1 MSYISNWFSETWQI
15 FIQELREVFHDSG
28 VMIIFCFAGL
38 VYPPLYNWIYS
49 IGSVDEMPVA
59 VVDLSQGSYSRRYL
73 QKLDATRECELAY
86 NCISLEEA
94 RQLMAGGKVHGI
106 VLVPEDFD
114 ARIVRGEQAT
124 VSTYADMSTFLYYKA
139 LTIGTNLVMLDEVH
153 TIQTERFAAS
163 GFTGQDALQLV
174 EPIQYDD
181 TRLYNPNISLTMF
194 FVYMCLFMILQQVM
208 FYGSTTLAGTM
219 REEGRSFAKLIGG
232 NGVGRIILGRG
243 LAYFLIFMFL
253 GVYGAILIPWLF
265 HMPIQASWW
274 DTLILLAFFV
284 ADIILFSF
292 TWSSAITK
300 RETVLVLLLFVTPI
314 AVFLTGFTWPESNFS
329 PFWRIVSYVFP
340 TTFGCRAYMTLSNTG
355 SLSAI
360 APELWAMTLQTMVYF
375 VLASVAIYV
384 ENDILRHKDELKA
397 LKGQLHLRRG
407 MDDEETRRI
416 IAGE

>member
-1 MSYISNWFSETWQI
+1 M
-15 FIQELREVFHDSG
+15 
-28 VMIIFCFAGL
+28 
-38 VYPPLYNWIYS
+38 YPPLYNWIYS

-94 RQLMAGGKVHGI
+94 RDLMASGKVHGV
-106 VLVPEDFD
+106 VLIPEDFD
-114 ARIVRGEQAT
+114 TRIVHGEQAT

-153 TIQTERFAAS
+153 TIQTERYAAS

-181 TRLYNPNISLTMF
+181 TRLYNPNISFTMF

-208 FYGSTTLAGTM
+208 FYGSTTLAGTQ
-219 REEGRSFAKLIGG
+219 REEGRSFARLVGG
-232 NGVGRIILGRG
+232 NGAGRIVLGRG
-243 LAYFLIFMFL
+243 AAYFLIFMFL

-265 HMPIQASWW
+265 HMPIQASFW
-274 DTLILLAFFV
+274 DTLLLLAFFV
-284 ADIILFSF
+284 ADIIVFSF

-300 RETVLVLLLFVTPI
+300 RETVLVLLLFVCPI
-314 AVFLTGFTWPESNFS
+314 AVFLTGFTWPASNFS
-329 PFWRIVSYVFP
+329 PFWKVISYVFP

-360 APELWAMTLQTMVYF
+360 APELWYMTLQTVVYYI
-375 VLASVAIYV
+375 LASVAMMV
-384 ENDILRHKDELKA
+384 ENRLHNLHKNVA
-397 LKGQLHLRRG
+397 N
-407 MDDEETRRI
+407 
-416 IAGE
+416 

>member
-15 FIQELREVFHDSG
+15 FIHELREVFHDSG

-94 RQLMAGGKVHGI
+94 RELMASGKVHGV
-106 VLVPEDFD
+106 VLIPEDFD
-114 ARIVRGEQAT
+114 SRLVHGEQAT

-153 TIQTERFAAS
+153 TIQTERYAAS

-181 TRLYNPNISLTMF
+181 TRLYNPNISFTMF

-208 FYGSTTLAGTM
+208 FYGSTTLAGTL
-219 REEGRSFAKLIGG
+219 REEGRSFAKLAGG
-232 NGVGRIILGRG
+232 NGVGRIVLGRG

-253 GVYGAILIPWLF
+253 GVYGAILVPWLF

-274 DTLILLAFFV
+274 DTLILLTFFV

-300 RETVLVLLLFVTPI
+300 RETVLVLLLFVSPI
-314 AVFLTGFTWPESNFS
+314 AVFLTGFTWPTSSFS
-329 PFWRIVSYVFP
+329 PFWKIVSYVFP

-355 SLSAI
+355 SLNAI
-360 APELWAMTLQTMVYF
+360 APELWAMTLQTVVYY

-384 ENDILRHKDELKA
+384 ENDILRHENQLKA